1 MSHSQKRKQK
11 LEGELGN
18 ASLNPLEVTSGE
30 GEVLA
35 IVTGGAQ

>member
-1 MSHSQKRKQK
+1 MKQK

-18 ASLNPLEVTSGE
+18 GTLTPLEVTSGE

-35 IVTGGAQ
+35 IVRGGAQ